1 MISLRHYI
9 QKKEYTKKNNY
20 RCKIFWLVQSKKIS
34 CLYIINKLS
43 DIKINKNLTY
53 GNYEVRKSKWN
64 NSNWGDHVIM
74 GNDVKVLIADDA
86 SFMRTVLK
94 DILKSNGLATD
105 IVEAPDGVEAV
116 RQFIQH
122 KPDLVTMDV
131 NMPKADG
138 IQALKGIMKVNPMAR
153 VIMVTSVEQKHVVQ
167 DAMKSGA
174 RDYIIKPFEK
184 GNVGLVFNKVLRS
197 K

>member
-1 MISLRHYI
+1 L
-9 QKKEYTKKNNY
+9 
-20 RCKIFWLVQSKKIS
+20 
-34 CLYIINKLS
+34 
-43 DIKINKNLTY
+43 
-53 GNYEVRKSKWN
+53 
-64 NSNWGDHVIM
+64 GD
-74 GNDVKVLIADDA
+74 GVKVLIADDA

-116 RQFIQH
+116 RQYINH

-138 IQALKGIMKVNPMAR
+138 IQALKGIMKVNPNAR
-153 VIMVTSVEQKHVVQ
+153 VIMVTSVEQKHIVQ

-184 GNVGLVFNKVLRS
+184 GNVGLVFNKVLRT